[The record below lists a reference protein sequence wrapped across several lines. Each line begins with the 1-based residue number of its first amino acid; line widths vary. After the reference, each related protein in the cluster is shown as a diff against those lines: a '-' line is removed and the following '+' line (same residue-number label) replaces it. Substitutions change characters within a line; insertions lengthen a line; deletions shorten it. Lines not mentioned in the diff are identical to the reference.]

1 MKKKLFAALSAALLL
16 GSTAVSPVSAAETYK
31 KGDVNMDG
39 KVDVE
44 DAQLVLIESVNHICA
59 GRDPEFT
66 QEQEEL
72 AGVLE
77 QTYPF
82 PFSFREST
90 PYSLADA
97 QCILMYYSAK
107 ISGYDWEPED
117 FYRQFKE
124 KMNG

>member
-39 KVDVE
+39 EITVA
-44 DAQLVLIESVNHICA
+44 DAQLVLIESVSHICA

-97 QCILMYYSAK
+97 QCILLFCVAK
-107 ISGYDWEPED
+107 ISGYNLEPED
-117 FYRQFKE
+117 FYRDVKE
-124 KMNG
+124 KRKG